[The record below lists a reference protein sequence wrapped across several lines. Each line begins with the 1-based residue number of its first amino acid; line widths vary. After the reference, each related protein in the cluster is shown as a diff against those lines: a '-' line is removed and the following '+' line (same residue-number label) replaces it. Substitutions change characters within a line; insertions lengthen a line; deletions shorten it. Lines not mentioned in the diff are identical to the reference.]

1 MRNYEGIPQPESW
14 DEITLKQ
21 FSEYNKLIADYEAFT
36 GECDFS
42 DDASVNQHVIKQIE
56 LNFNICEAF
65 SKLPSEDVYA
75 LDIAL
80 VNEYVE
86 SLNFLTK
93 EYDYKKIE
101 YFSFDGVNY
110 NIPSNIGLNT
120 KFGQY
125 IESLQAEMNTRYTD
139 KNSVIYLAHQ
149 IAHVV
154 DNGEEWDGAERDR
167 LAEKFE
173 ELPASIGLDFSFF
186 LSQKCVIYSQAYLQY
201 VKEQTVKN
209 LPFIKRTSLALVGL
223 RRYMSLRN
231 LKYSIDLINLRLTA
245 FYLQILPKFSNIYRI
260 LRQRLITKMKLTK

>member
-1 MRNYEGIPQPESW
+1 MRNYEGIPQPEGW
-14 DEITLKQ
+14 EEITLKQ
-21 FSEYNKLIADYEAFT
+21 FSEYNKLISDYQEFINNADLE
-36 GECDFS
+36 S
-42 DDASVNQHVIKQIE
+42 DVQANELLIKEIE
-56 LNFNICEAF
+56 LNFNICENF

-80 VNEYVE
+80 VRDYIESLDFLTNEYKP
-86 SLNFLTK
+86 K
-93 EYDYKKIE
+93 EIK
-101 YFSFDGVNY
+101 YFKFDGVNY

-149 IAHVV
+149 IAHIV
-154 DNGEEWDGAERDR
+154 DNGEDWDGAERDA

-173 ELPASIGLDFSFF
+173 DLPASIGLDFSFF
-186 LSQKCVIYSQAYLQY
+186 LSQKCIIYSQAYLQY
-201 VKEQTVKN
+201 VREQTVKK

-223 RRYMSLRN
+223 RHYMSLRS
-231 LKYSIDLINLRLTA
+231 LKYLIDLVNLRLTA

-260 LRQRLITKMKLTK
+260 LRQKLITKMKLTK